1 MSELK
6 VGQVCVIGISSY
18 EKNGVRAYN
27 LYGYEPFSDYEIEN
41 GATGYKSFSEWTNRV
56 DLSLIKQGDIVEP
69 RYAKGFQG
77 KAVLENVTVIAAA
90 KNDK

>member
-6 VGQVCVIGISSY
+6 FGNVYVLGISSY

-41 GATGYKSFSEWTNRV
+41 GAIGFKSVDEWTNRV
-56 DLSLIKQGDIVEP
+56 DLSFIKPGDIIEL

-77 KAVLENVTVIAAA
+77 KAVLDNVSVITPS